1 MPGRQSHAADTPRY
15 REARDE
21 EGGHP
26 ALYGKPGKCER
37 PNCQSADD
45 RADDDGEKWI
55 GTTEIPVRYNLYGI
69 NIYDATKR

>member
-1 MPGRQSHAADTPRY
+1 MMPGRQSRAADTPRY

-37 PNCQSADD
+37 PNWQSADD
-45 RADDDGEKWI
+45 GDDDDGEKRI
-55 GTTEIPVRYNLYGI
+55 GHDRDPVSQIQLIR
-69 NIYDATKR
+69 DKRL

>member
-1 MPGRQSHAADTPRY
+1 MPGRQSRAAYTPSY

-45 RADDDGEKWI
+45 GADSEKRI
-55 GTTEIPVRYNLYGI
+55 GHDRDPVSQIQLIRI
-69 NIYDATKR
+69 NIYDATKC